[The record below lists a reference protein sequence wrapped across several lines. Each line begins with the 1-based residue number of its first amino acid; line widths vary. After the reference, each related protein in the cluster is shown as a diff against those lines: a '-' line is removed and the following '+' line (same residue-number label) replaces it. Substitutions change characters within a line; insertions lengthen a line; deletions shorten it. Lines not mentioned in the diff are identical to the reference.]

1 MGKPH
6 RSPESR
12 PQRPAGRPRRA
23 ADRPVEAVGET
34 VLRVE
39 VDGGPTRIL
48 TASAGGHADLAV
60 GHLLALGYDARALR
74 EAHVAC
80 SPGVVRVALPDGANA
95 APGEP
100 RDAAEARHDGGAAH
114 VIDCEACAA
123 RLVRGRAAPP
133 EPEALHAL
141 MAALLDGNAGVHGA
155 ALVRG
160 NEMVHR
166 VEDVG
171 RHAAVDRLVGAAL
184 RRGWDARELGLA
196 TTARISGDMAYKAAR
211 AGLAWIASR
220 SVPTTLAL
228 EIAALVDLPIAAR
241 AGSARARLFRP

>member
-1 MGKPH
+1 MGDPH
-6 RSPESR
+6 RSPESDHR
-12 PQRPAGRPRRA
+12 RSTGRPRRA
-23 ADRPVEAVGET
+23 AGRAVDAVGET
-34 VLRVE
+34 VLRIE
-39 VDGGPTRIL
+39 VDGGATRTL
-48 TASAGGHADLAV
+48 TASAGEPADLAV

-74 EAHVAC
+74 AARIAC
-80 SPGVVRVALPDGANA
+80 SPGVVRVALPDGRGNA
-95 APGEP
+95 PVGE
-100 RDAAEARHDGGAAH
+100 HDGGAAH
-114 VIDCEACAA
+114 VIACEACAA

-133 EPEALHAL
+133 GPEALRAL
-141 MAALLDGNAGVHGA
+141 MTALLDGNAGVHGA

-160 NEMVHR
+160 DEIVHR

-196 TTARISGDMAYKAAR
+196 TTARISGDIAYKAAR